1 MNIRQYQVYQ
11 AYPLAAM
18 HQEHQALLPE
28 TALQAVHI
36 RLRPTHQMQKG
47 IIRRHY
53 AQAELKAHIRF
64 RQIQQQ
70 QIWKRRRHLTT
81 VKLIL
86 LIHWEWDIMQVN
98 DYTKYYTWH
107 CGDGKG
113 KYGITNS
120 NSVGIEICINS
131 DGNYNIAF
139 QNAAELTKYLMKE
152 LNIPLEKVVRHY
164 DASRKN
170 CPASMS
176 KNGWA
181 LWNTFKKRLTENE
194 EDLTMTQYDELKKEI
209 GSIRS
214 DVDKLKSK
222 MVYAWVDDNMP
233 DWAKPTVTKLMR
245 KGYLKGDDEGKLNLD
260 DNMLR
265 ILVINDRAG
274 IYGE

>member
-1 MNIRQYQVYQ
+1 MFPNSTGVT
-11 AYPLAAM
+11 LNN
-18 HQEHQALLPE
+18 E
-28 TALQAVHI
+28 TKSSSGTKSYLFDFDSSDFVV
-36 RLRPTHQMQKG
+36 RDG
-47 IIRRHY
+47 
-53 AQAELKAHIRF
+53 
-64 RQIQQQ
+64 
-70 QIWKRRRHLTT
+70 
-81 VKLIL
+81 KLV
-86 LIHWEWDIMQVN
+86 E
-98 DYTKYYTWH
+98 
-107 CGDGKG
+107 CDGKG

-120 NSVGIEICINS
+120 NSIGIEICINS
-131 DGNYNIAF
+131 DGNYNTAF
-139 QNAAELTKYLMKE
+139 QNAVELTKYLMKE
-152 LNIPLEKVVRHY
+152 LNIPLKRVVRHY

-194 EDLTMTQYDELKKEI
+194 EDLTMAQYDELKKEI
-209 GSIRS
+209 GSIRT

-222 MVYAWVDDNMP
+222 MIYAWVDDNMP